1 MQLTL
6 ALEYRSELDKERRG
20 LFVLALQVGPEQVKR
35 RFAIQGDLDMSLGHF
50 GIEAPLRGIGGRLA
64 AIVQAHP
71 MRLTGSLQASLDTGI
86 SPSHEQTPLKGLQIE
101 PRAHKKEDVIMRVP
115 AVVNG
120 TLTPVRDLE
129 RPDLADAGHVVKQ
142 RLGSSPRIERL
153 ERLRLA
159 IQDLREV
166 IVEPVWSG
174 QGHQQHLATLR
185 LVKCHS

>member
-1 MQLTL
+1 
-6 ALEYRSELDKERRG
+6 
-20 LFVLALQVGPEQVKR
+20 
-35 RFAIQGDLDMSLGHF
+35 
-50 GIEAPLRGIGGRLA
+50 
-64 AIVQAHP
+64 
-71 MRLTGSLQASLDTGI
+71 
-86 SPSHEQTPLKGLQIE
+86 
-101 PRAHKKEDVIMRVP
+101 MRVP